1 MAVDPAV
8 ILTVVG
14 TSSLGAVFTAAKA
27 LVNERLKPKK
37 TPAGVASPQGGIVA
51 ITITDSD
58 GNTFDVSPTA
68 SEGKLIEKL
77 VERRPNDQNNT

>member
-8 ILTVVG
+8 ILAVVG
-14 TSSLGAVFTAAKA
+14 TSSAGAVITAAKA
-27 LVNERLKPKK
+27 LINERFKFKK
-37 TPAGVASPQGGIVA
+37 TQAGVTAPQSGIVT

-58 GNTFDVSPTA
+58 GNTFNVSPTA

-77 VERRPNDQNNT
+77 VERRPDDQK